1 MTEPRVPLRPLA
13 RILPARDNGQ
23 DPDEIERENIRAR
36 QRSTRD
42 RLRVV
47 SERRLLLAAVLTVA
61 AFSLVGLRMWAISSE
76 AVAEPIA
83 RSSGAEILAARA
95 EIQDRN
101 GNLLATNLVT
111 QSLYAQPPLMTNPER
126 AAVELVRIFPD
137 LDLDRMRRYFTGTRK
152 FIWIKRRISPE
163 QQQMVHDIGE
173 PGLLFGPREMRLY
186 PNGALAAHI
195 LGGTKFGAEG
205 VHSAE
210 LVGVAG
216 VEKAFDTYLRDPANG
231 GAPLQLSID
240 LTLQAVMEE
249 VLADGMQLMS
259 AKGAAGVLMKA
270 QTGEIL
276 AMASLPDF
284 DPNARPAPPTE
295 GDPSDAPIFNRAV
308 QGLYELG
315 STMKIFAT
323 AQAMELGLV
332 NPNTL
337 VPTQGPL
344 KIGGF
349 SIKDYKPLG
358 PSQTVTN
365 VIVKSSNIG
374 TARLSQQIT
383 VPRQQ
388 AFLRALGFLDPSPVE
403 LIEAPSVR
411 PLLPDPWTELSAM
424 TISYGHGFSITPLHL
439 ATGYASLLNG
449 GHIVTPTLL
458 RRNGPPEGPRIVS
471 EEVSAASREMLRQVV
486 DSKDGTASFARF
498 PGYAVGG
505 KTGSADKPKHTGGY
519 YEDKLIST
527 FAQVFPTDDPQYV
540 LIVMLDEPQIEVM
553 DEERRTAGWTA
564 VPVSHQMT
572 LRFAPLLGLR
582 PSVEYAGDPELNPE

>member
-1 MTEPRVPLRPLA
+1 MTNRIPLRPLA
-13 RILPARDNGQ
+13 RILRARDKGH
-23 DPDEIERENIRAR
+23 DPDEIERENIRDR
-36 QRSTRD
+36 QEIQRD
-42 RLRVV
+42 NLRVV

-61 AFSLVGLRMWAISSE
+61 AFGLIGLRMWSISSE
-76 AVAEPIA
+76 AVAEPIT
-83 RSSGAEILAARA
+83 RSGGSEILAARA
-95 EIQDRN
+95 DIVDRN
-101 GNLLATNLVT
+101 GRLLATNLQT

-126 AAVELVRIFPD
+126 AAAELARVFPG
-137 LDLDRMRRYFTGTRK
+137 LDAEKLRQDFTGTRK

-163 QQQMVHDIGE
+163 QRQMVHDIGE

-186 PNGALAAHI
+186 PNGAVAAHI

-240 LTLQAVMEE
+240 LTLQAAIEE
-249 VLADGMQLMS
+249 VLYDGMRLMS
-259 AKGAAGVLMKA
+259 AKGASAVLMEAK
-270 QTGEIL
+270 TGEVL

-284 DPNARPAPPTE
+284 DPNDRPAPPVE

-323 AQAMELGLV
+323 AQALELGLV
-332 NPNTL
+332 NPDTH

-344 KIGGF
+344 RAGGF
-349 SIKDYKPLG
+349 AIKDYKDLS

-374 TARLSQQIT
+374 TARLAQQIT

-388 AFLRALGFLDPSPVE
+388 AFLRALGFLDASPIE
-403 LIEAPSVR
+403 LIEAPNVR
-411 PLLPDPWTELSAM
+411 PLMPDPWTELSAM
-424 TISYGHGFSITPLHL
+424 TVSYGHGLSISPLHL
-439 ATGYASLLNG
+439 ATGYSSLLNG
-449 GHIVTPTLL
+449 GHVVTPTLL
-458 RRNGPPEGPRIVS
+458 KRAAPELGPRIVS
-471 EEVSAASREMLRQVV
+471 EEVSAASREMLRLVV
-486 DSKDGTASFARF
+486 DSEDGTASFARF
-498 PGYAVGG
+498 PGYAIGG
-505 KTGSADKPKHTGGY
+505 KTGSADKPRHTGGY

-540 LIVMLDEPQIEVM
+540 LIVMLDEPEITVLGEN
-553 DEERRTAGWTA
+553 RRTAGWTA
-564 VPVSHQMT
+564 VPVSHEIT
-572 LRFAPLLGLR
+572 LRIAPLLGIR
-582 PSVEYAGDPELNPE
+582 PSVEYAGNPELNPG